1 MDKELEEK
9 LLAELEQ
16 SGDPEIKI
24 KNLYSANSIENE
36 INNLMEINKKI
47 GWKTI
52 MFLIIVLVSVVL
64 LLLSIFFDFNL
75 PGFFKGFI
83 TGACFASLTWLI
95 PAIYRGRIVY
105 DKEIFILNLL
115 KDSKTKNS

>member
-36 INNLMEINKKI
+36 INNLMEINKKV

-52 MFLIIVLVSVVL
+52 MFLIIAIVSVFL
-64 LLLSIFFDFNL
+64 LMLTIFFDFNL
-75 PGFFKGFI
+75 PGFFKGFL
-83 TGACFASLTWLI
+83 TGACLASLPWLI

-105 DKEIFILNLL
+105 DKELFILNLL